1 MPLIEAN
8 LVSDWRRALMSEL
21 QTAHP
26 DADVTAG
33 RRTGVSR
40 DQERIAVFFDGYSEQ
55 AARVVVAN
63 PVMVVRFWPDRSK
76 LPADTPE
83 DPTQLEQ
90 AAVDLMRLLQA
101 RQAQIENSVDD
112 LWYFRV
118 QSVVIDE
125 DPEEWGVEARLLGFA
140 KNVAA
145 VA

>member
-1 MPLIEAN
+1 
-8 LVSDWRRALMSEL
+8 
-21 QTAHP
+21 
-26 DADVTAG
+26 
-33 RRTGVSR
+33 
-40 DQERIAVFFDGYSEQ
+40 
-55 AARVVVAN
+55 
-63 PVMVVRFWPDRSK
+63 
-76 LPADTPE
+76 
-83 DPTQLEQ
+83 
-90 AAVDLMRLLQA
+90 MRLLQA

>member
-1 MPLIEAN
+1 MPLVQAN

-26 DADVTAG
+26 DAEVTAG
-33 RRTGVSR
+33 RRTGVAR
-40 DQERIAVFFDGYSEQ
+40 DRERICVFFDGYQELSQ
-55 AARVVVAN
+55 RVVVAN
-63 PVMVVRFWPDRSK
+63 PVLVVRVWPDRSK
-76 LPADTPE
+76 LPSDTPQ

-90 AAVDLMRLLQA
+90 AAVDLMRLLQD
-101 RQAQIENSVDD
+101 RQQQIERSVDD

-140 KNVAA
+140 KNVAV